1 MYIDIKKFLG
11 EKSIYAHLNE
21 DKKETLIEHTN
32 LTEKYLNKILE
43 DKKLKKIIDEI
54 INNLGIKENLKQL
67 IKEMF
72 YNAVILHDIGK
83 INPIF
88 QIIKMLNNDLK
99 KEKYEN
105 IKNSDH
111 SIFSSIIYSI
121 YYIEKILKDYY
132 REEKYT
138 LIYYNLIFSYNISRH
153 HSNLENIEEFVDKMR
168 NNYKEILNNIEFLD
182 LLSEDFRNLI
192 LSNENDYFYQK
203 AYYNITKYAEKN
215 IKENYIENMLLTKLN
230 YSLIISSDYY
240 ATYEFFNGE
249 ITDIGLINKDN
260 RIVEKYKN
268 TEIYKN
274 IEKFKSNKMEFKEI
288 LINKLRTEIFLESEN
303 ELKQNIDKDIFYLE
317 APTGSGKTNTSI
329 NLALNL
335 LEKNKMD
342 KIIYVFPFNTLVEQT
357 YESLKQIFEEELDPV
372 IINSLTGY
380 YDKNNQKES
389 KLEYSKNEYDQILLD
404 RIFWHYPFIITTHVN
419 LFQAFFGNSR
429 NAHYSL
435 LHLSNSII
443 IIDEI
448 QSYKNSLWEDIINY
462 FDKFAKYLNIKFIIM
477 SATLPKLD
485 KMLENK
491 KSEVVELIKNP
502 EKFFKN
508 PLFKNRVNLNF
519 DLLKKEEI
527 TFETLKNHLL
537 KNTKTTDKILIEFIE
552 KKKAFKFYNYLKGEI
567 NRDVELITSDDNSI
581 ERQRIIS
588 KAKRK
593 DGFILIST
601 QVIEAGVDIDMD
613 IGYKNIGYLDNEEQ
627 FLGRINRSSKKK
639 NAIAYFFKITDPK
652 KIYKND
658 ARVLFNILEHPE
670 NIENLKNKNFGDY
683 YKDIFE
689 KIIKTNQKH
698 NEYSIE
704 YRKNKIKEL
713 DFRGISKDMKLI
725 DDEKIQIFLNYEEII
740 DGEKMSGEDVW
751 QDFKDILEEDME
763 YSKKKYKLSKIYQ
776 KMNYFMKQVN
786 KYNIKEK
793 FYTER
798 IGEIYYYSN
807 GEIFFE
813 NGKFSIE
820 KFKDFEKGDFIPE
833 NDIL

>member
-1 MYIDIKKFLG
+1 MYIDIRNLLSNKTV
-11 EKSIYAHLNE
+11 YAHLNK
-21 DKKETLIEHTN
+21 DKKETLIEHTK
-32 LTEKYLNKILE
+32 LTKKYLNKILE
-43 DKKLKKIIDEI
+43 DKKLNTIIENL
-54 INNLGIKENLKQL
+54 INNIGIKENIKNL
-67 IKEMF
+67 IIEMF
-72 YNAVILHDIGK
+72 YNSIILHDMGK
-83 INPIF
+83 INPKF
-88 QIIKMLNNDLK
+88 QIEKMQNKEVK
-99 KEKYEN
+99 KEKYES
-105 IKNSDH
+105 IDSSDH
-111 SIFSSIIYSI
+111 SLTSSIIYSI
-121 YYIEKILKDYY
+121 YYIEKILKNYNSNN
-132 REEKYT
+132 EKYP
-138 LIYYNLIFSYNISRH
+138 LIYYNLLFSYNISRH

-215 IKENYIENMLLTKLN
+215 IKENYIENMLLTKIN
-230 YSLIISSDYY
+230 YSLIVTSDYY

-249 ITDIGLINKDN
+249 INDIGLIDKKEQIIN
-260 RIVEKYKN
+260 KYKK
-268 TEIYKN
+268 TKIYKN
-274 IEKFKSNKMEFKEI
+274 IQKFKSNDINFENNP
-288 LINKLRTEIFLESEN
+288 INKLRTEMFLESEKTLN
-303 ELKQNIDKDIFYLE
+303 QNIDKEVFYLE

-329 NLALNL
+329 NLALNI
-335 LEKNKMD
+335 LEENKMD

-357 YESLKQIFEEELDPV
+357 YEVLKETFREEMEPV
-372 IINSLTGY
+372 VINSLTGY
-380 YDKNNQKES
+380 YDKKNKNES
-389 KLEYSKNEYDQILLD
+389 KMNYTKNDYDEILLD

-435 LHLSNSII
+435 LNLTNSII

-491 KSEVVELIKNP
+491 KSDFVELIKDP
-502 EKFFKN
+502 EKYFEN

-552 KKKAFKFYNYLKGEI
+552 KKEAFNFYNYLKKELE
-567 NRDVELITSDDNSI
+567 RETELITSDDNPI

-588 KAKRK
+588 KTKNK
-593 DGFILIST
+593 EGFILIST
-601 QVIEAGVDIDMD
+601 QVIEAGVDLDMD
-613 IGYKNIGYLDNEEQ
+613 VGYKNIGYLDNEEQ

-639 NAIAYFFKITDPK
+639 NAKAYFFKITDPK

-658 ARVLFNILEHPE
+658 ARTFFNILEYPE
-670 NIENLKNKNFGDY
+670 NIDNLINKNFNDY
-683 YKDIFE
+683 YKNVFQ
-689 KIIKTNQKH
+689 KIKKTNQKH
-698 NEYSIE
+698 NENSIE
-704 YRKNKIKEL
+704 NRKIKIKYL
-713 DFRGISKDMKLI
+713 DFRAISNDMKLI
-725 DDEKIQIFLNYEEII
+725 DDQKIQIFLNFEEII

-751 QDFKDILEEDME
+751 QDFKEILEEDME

-776 KMNYFMKQVN
+776 KMSYFMKQIN
-786 KYNIKEK
+786 KYIKKENYIEK
-793 FYTER
+793 

>member
-763 YSKKKYKLSKIYQ
+763 YSKKKYKLSKY
-776 KMNYFMKQVN
+776 
-786 KYNIKEK
+786 IK
-793 FYTER
+793 R
-798 IGEIYYYSN
+798 
-807 GEIFFE
+807 
-813 NGKFSIE
+813 
-820 KFKDFEKGDFIPE
+820 
-833 NDIL
+833 